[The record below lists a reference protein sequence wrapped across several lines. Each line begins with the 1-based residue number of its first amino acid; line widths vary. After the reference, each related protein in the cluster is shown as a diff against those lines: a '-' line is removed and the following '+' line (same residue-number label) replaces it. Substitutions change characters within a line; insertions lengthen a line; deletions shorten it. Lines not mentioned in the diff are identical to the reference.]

1 VPEKLVSPQLV
12 QWAVG
17 LPLTSEGAQ
26 LQGGRTSKSVRRT
39 RWLEWYRGEP
49 DPAELGGCFD
59 SRLHGPNFRPLD
71 QRLFPRNHPQ
81 ARRLVTSTRR
91 LAQSKQC
98 AAPQSQSQATA
109 DGHGR
114 DGHGHGHGHSP
125 RSDRTN
131 MGVAAS
137 DPLTA
142 VKSNHLGDQEGSG
155 LRSVR
160 REHRS
165 ELVTESDAEKN
176 SGPLRV
182 LIVEN
187 NAINRMILTTML
199 KRVVCHYPEAVDG
212 ADAVIIF
219 DAFQPDLVLLDIN
232 MPIKDGF
239 QAAVEMRQIEHK
251 QGRKR
256 ARVIAVT
263 ALSGEAHRR
272 KGIKAS
278 IDSWLVK
285 PVGIKQ
291 LKDEVEKMIVK
302 DEEDE

>member
-1 VPEKLVSPQLV
+1 
-12 QWAVG
+12 
-17 LPLTSEGAQ
+17 
-26 LQGGRTSKSVRRT
+26 
-39 RWLEWYRGEP
+39 
-49 DPAELGGCFD
+49 
-59 SRLHGPNFRPLD
+59 
-71 QRLFPRNHPQ
+71 
-81 ARRLVTSTRR
+81 
-91 LAQSKQC
+91 
-98 AAPQSQSQATA
+98 
-109 DGHGR
+109 
-114 DGHGHGHGHSP
+114 
-125 RSDRTN
+125 

-219 DAFQPDLVLLDIN
+219 DAFRPDLVLLDID
-232 MPIKDGF
+232 MPIKDGI

-263 ALSGEAHRR
+263 ALSGEAHRS

-291 LKDEVEKMIVK
+291 PKDEVEKMIVK
-302 DEEDE
+302 DEEDQ